1 MLVPA
6 ASVQTAM
13 EYRSSL
19 PFVSVVLENGTIRQ
33 FHELAKRSGYAGR
46 FTYNDQGYSDIAMNF
61 HNYEAL
67 ARQIMLVGITIY
79 VILLLLYL
87 LMYPA
92 SQGKVV
98 WIMESMGCNYGRRF
112 AYVLRSSM
120 LIMVTAAV
128 LGGWLGTLLWDRM
141 VAMLQQRAQSTI
153 ALQLD
158 VRMLAIVAA
167 AQLMLGL
174 VLSGF
179 VAVFVALPRGIAK
192 RR

>member
-1 MLVPA
+1 
-6 ASVQTAM
+6 
-13 EYRSSL
+13 
-19 PFVSVVLENGTIRQ
+19 
-33 FHELAKRSGYAGR
+33 
-46 FTYNDQGYSDIAMNF
+46 
-61 HNYEAL
+61 
-67 ARQIMLVGITIY
+67 
-79 VILLLLYL
+79 
-87 LMYPA
+87 
-92 SQGKVV
+92 
-98 WIMESMGCNYGRRF
+98 
-112 AYVLRSSM
+112 M

-141 VAMLQQRAQSTI
+141 VVMLQQRAQSTI